1 VNQLADVI
9 VAEGHVTG
17 KTLQLDAA
25 RVVSGLTN
33 LGVAPGDAV
42 ALLLRNDAALL
53 AATLAV
59 GHLGAYPVHLNWH
72 ATGTEV
78 AYMLADCQAR
88 VLIAHADLLHDLAEM
103 APSNLVTLGV
113 PTPEAIARAYRIP
126 NERRVVPPWVLEWT
140 TWLDPYDPSNRA
152 PVPSGGSI
160 VYTSGTSGRSKGVRR
175 FAPTPEQAMA
185 SDEMRRV
192 VFGVDSGARVLV
204 PAPLYHISPNI
215 FALRGLRRG
224 ELLVLPARF
233 DPERLLRDIERYRIT
248 HLYAVATMFVRLLRL
263 PPETRDRYDTSSL
276 EFVLHG
282 AGPCPPAVKH
292 AMITWWGPILEEYYG
307 ATELGPITACSSAE
321 WLARPGTVGRVVSGV
336 QIAILD
342 EQGIA
347 LPSGHIGE
355 ICVANPNYP
364 DFTYLNHEAEREAL
378 RRGALLASGDLGYF
392 DGDGYLFVC
401 DRTRDVVISGG
412 VNIYPKEIE
421 SVLIECPG
429 VADCAVFGVPHEE
442 FGEELMA
449 VVQPADGNVL
459 DADQIR
465 AFLAARL
472 PSFKVP
478 RMIEFRHAL
487 PREESGKIKKRVL
500 RDPYWANAGRAI

>member
-17 KTLQLDAA
+17 KPLQLDAA

-103 APSNLVTLGV
+103 APPNLVTLGV
-113 PTPEAIARAYRIP
+113 PTPEEIARTYRIP
-126 NERRVVPPWVLEWT
+126 DARRAVPPGVLEWT
-140 TWLDPYDPSNRA
+140 TWLSAYDPSNHP

-160 VYTSGTSGRSKGVRR
+160 IYTSGTSGRPKGVRR
-175 FAPTPEQAMA
+175 LAPTPEQAIA

-215 FALRGLRRG
+215 FALRGLRCG

-233 DPERLLRDIERYRIT
+233 DPEGLLRDIERYRIT

-276 EFVLHG
+276 AFVLHG
-282 AGPCPPAVKH
+282 AGPCPPAVKR
-292 AMITWWGPILEEYYG
+292 AMIAWWGPILEEYYG
-307 ATELGPITACSSAE
+307 ATELGPITACSSPE
-321 WLARPGTVGRVVSGV
+321 WLTRPGTVGRAVSGV
-336 QIAILD
+336 EIAILD
-342 EQGIA
+342 EQGSA
-347 LPSGHIGE
+347 LPSGQIGE
-355 ICVANPNYP
+355 ICVANPTYP
-364 DFTYLNHEAEREAL
+364 DFTYLNREAERQAL
-378 RRGALLASGDLGYF
+378 QRGAQLASGDLGYF

-401 DRTRDVVISGG
+401 DRKRDLVISAG
-412 VNIYPKEIE
+412 VNIYPEEIE
-421 SVLIECPG
+421 SVLIEFAG
-429 VADCAVFGVPHEE
+429 VADCAVFGIPHEE

-449 VVQPADGNVL
+449 VVQPVDGHAL
-459 DADQIR
+459 DAEQIR
-465 AFLAARL
+465 AFLGARL
-472 PSFKVP
+472 ASFKVP
-478 RMIEFRHAL
+478 RTIQFQHEL
-487 PREESGKIKKRVL
+487 PREESGKLKKRTL
-500 RDPYWANAGRAI
+500 RDPYWAKAGRAI